1 MRKGLLVFL
10 FCLFLQWNLAPP
22 VCAAGRLKVGVH
34 DNQPLVFVDADGQAK
49 GFLIDILEYIGAKEG
64 WRIEYIPGS
73 LTECLERLK
82 RGEIDLVVG
91 IGYSRERNE
100 VYDFTYENIFSD
112 WGVVYSQV
120 DSDINQIVNLDNKKI
135 AVVHDDI
142 HYHNLRKLAEQ
153 LKLKS
158 RFIEAY
164 EYDAVLELIAR
175 KKVDAGVV
183 NRLYGLEFETNYN
196 VSRSPIIFSHTE
208 VHFAVPKKKHREL
221 IRAIDKHL
229 APLKSDKSSIYHQA
243 LDKWTPTKVKWQ
255 LPKWFV
261 GILAA
266 AGGLLLLFLVTGLIL
281 RAQVKAK
288 TAELSFINQEL
299 LGEIAE
305 RKRVENVLRLTQF
318 SVDNAG
324 DAAFWM
330 GPDAKFIYVNDTAC
344 SSLGYSRQELLSMT
358 VPDIDPNFPAAAWP
372 EHWQEVRR
380 RGSFIVESQH
390 RTREGRVFPVEITV
404 NYLEFEGKEYNCV
417 FARDITERKEAE
429 KEKERM
435 QVQLRQAQKMEA
447 VGTLAGGIAHDFNN
461 LLQAVQGYAQL
472 LLLRKDGDDDGQREL
487 QQIVRAA
494 TRGAELTQQLLT
506 FSRKI
511 ESELQPIDFNREVEN
526 VRLLLERT
534 IPKMI
539 EVKFRLAED
548 LKMVNADPGQIEQI
562 LMNLAVNA
570 KDAMPDGGKLIVETA
585 NVILDQDYCKI
596 HRVANPGSYV
606 QLTVTDTGHGID
618 KMTIE
623 HIFEPF
629 YTTKETGK
637 GTGLGLATVY
647 GIVKSHNGHI
657 VCYSE
662 PDEGTTFKIYL
673 PTIDSTEEARK
684 AEEHMTAP
692 EGGSETILL
701 VDDEEAIRSL
711 GTQIL
716 AEFGYT
722 VLTAADGES
731 ALQIYSKEQKKIDL
745 VILDLIMPGMGGK
758 LCLLELL
765 KINLEAKVAIASGYS
780 PDGPTREILKNGA
793 KGFISKPYDLRQ
805 ILKVVREVLDK
816 PSSQ

>member
-1 MRKGLLVFL
+1 MLVFL
-10 FCLFLQWNLAPP
+10 FFLFLQWNLASP
-22 VCAAGRLKVGVH
+22 VDAAGRLKVGVH
-34 DNQPLVFVDADGQAK
+34 ENRPLVFVDADGHAK

-64 WRIEYIPGS
+64 WRLDYIPGS

-82 RGEIDLVVG
+82 KGEIDLVVG
-91 IGYSRERNE
+91 IEYSRERNE
-100 VYDFTYENIFSD
+100 VYDFTYEAIFSD
-112 WGVVYSQV
+112 WGVVYSQG

-153 LKLKS
+153 LKLTC

-164 EYDAVLELIAR
+164 EYDAVFELIAR

-208 VHFAVPKKKHREL
+208 VHFAVPKKKHRAL
-221 IRAIDKHL
+221 IQAIDKHL
-229 APLKSDKSSIYHQA
+229 APLKIDKSSIYHQA
-243 LDKWTPTKVKWQ
+243 LDKWTPNNVKWQ

-266 AGGLLLLFLVTGLIL
+266 AGGLVLLFLVAGLIL

-288 TAELSFINQEL
+288 TAELSLINQEL
-299 LGEIAE
+299 LAEIAE
-305 RKRVENVLRLTQF
+305 RKRVEEALRLTQF

-344 SSLGYSRQELLSMT
+344 SSLGYSREELLSMT
-358 VPDIDPNFPAAAWP
+358 VPDIDLNLPAAAWP
-372 EHWQEVRR
+372 EHWQEVRS

-390 RTREGRVFPVEITV
+390 RTRDGRVFPVEITV

-539 EVKFRLAED
+539 EVEFRLAED
-548 LKMVNADPGQIEQI
+548 LKMVNADPGQVEQI
-562 LMNLAVNA
+562 LVNLAVNG

-596 HRVANPGSYV
+596 HRVANPGNYV

-684 AEEHMTAP
+684 AEEHMSAP

-701 VDDEEAIRSL
+701 VDDEEPIRSL

-716 AEFGYT
+716 EEFGYT

-731 ALQIYSKEQKKIDL
+731 ALQLYSEEQKKIDL

-758 LCLLELL
+758 LCLVELL
-765 KINLEAKVAIASGYS
+765 KINLKAKVTIASGYS
-780 PDGPTREILKNGA
+780 PDGPTREILKNEA

-805 ILKVVREVLDK
+805 MLKVVREVLDK

>member
-1 MRKGLLVFL
+1 MRKGLLAFL
-10 FCLFLQWNLAPP
+10 LCLFLQWNLAPP
-22 VCAAGRLKVGVH
+22 VCAARPVKVGVH
-34 DNQPLVFVDADGQAK
+34 DNQPLSFVDANGQAK
-49 GFLIDILEYIGAKEG
+49 GFLIDILEYIGSKEG
-64 WRIEYIPGS
+64 WRLEYIPGS
-73 LTECLERLK
+73 LAECLERLK
-82 RGEIDLVVG
+82 RGEIDLAVG
-91 IGYSRERNE
+91 IEYSRERNR
-100 VYDFTYENIFSD
+100 VYDFTYEDIFTD
-112 WGVVYSQV
+112 WGVAYTQE
-120 DSDINQIVNLDNKKI
+120 DSDINQIVNFDNKKI

-142 HYHNLRKLAEQ
+142 HYQNLRNLAKQ
-153 LKLKS
+153 LKLKC
-158 RFIEAY
+158 RFVEAY
-164 EYDAVLELIAR
+164 EYDAVLKLIER

-183 NRLYGLEFETNYN
+183 NRLYGLEFEKDYR

-208 VHFAVPKKKHREL
+208 VHFAVPKKKHRDL

-229 APLKSDKSSIYHQA
+229 APLKSDKHSIYHQA
-243 LDKWTPTKVKWQ
+243 LDKWTPTNVKWQ
-255 LPKWFV
+255 LPKWFM

-266 AGGLLLLFLVTGLIL
+266 AGGLLLLFFVTGLIL

-288 TAELSFINQEL
+288 TAELFLVNEEMRA
-299 LGEIAE
+299 EIAE
-305 RKRVENVLRLTQF
+305 RKRVEEALRLTQF
-318 SVDNAG
+318 SVDKAG
-324 DAAFWM
+324 DAVFWM

-344 SSLGYSRQELLSMT
+344 SSLGYSREELLSMR
-358 VPDIDPNFPAAAWP
+358 VHDIDPNFPEIAWP

-380 RGSFIVESQH
+380 RGAFIVESQH
-390 RTREGRVFPVEITV
+390 RTREGKVFPVEIKV
-404 NYLEFEGKEYNCV
+404 NYLEFEGEEYNCA
-417 FARDITERKEAE
+417 FARDITERQEAE

-494 TRGAELTQQLLT
+494 ERGADLTQQLLT
-506 FSRKI
+506 FSRKV

-539 EVKFRLAED
+539 EVEFRLAED
-548 LKMVNADPGQIEQI
+548 LKMVNADSGQVEQI
-562 LMNLAVNA
+562 LMNLVVNA
-570 KDAMPDGGKLIVETA
+570 KDAMPDGGKLVVETA
-585 NVILDQDYCKI
+585 NVTLDQDYCRI
-596 HRVANPGSYV
+596 HRVANPGNYV

-662 PDEGTTFKIYL
+662 PDEGTTFKIHL
-673 PTIDSTEEARK
+673 PTIDSTQEARK
-684 AEEHMTAP
+684 AEDHLTAP

-701 VDDEEAIRSL
+701 VDDEEPIRSL

-716 AEFGYT
+716 EEFGYT

-731 ALQIYSKEQKKIDL
+731 ALRLYSEEQEKIDL

-758 LCLLELL
+758 LCLVELL

-780 PDGPTREILKNGA
+780 PDGPTKEILKNGA

-805 ILKVVREVLDK
+805 MLRVVREVLD
-816 PSSQ
+816 QN

>member
-1 MRKGLLVFL
+1 MRKGLLAFL
-10 FCLFLQWNLAPP
+10 LCLFLQWNLAPP
-22 VCAAGRLKVGVH
+22 VCAARPVKVGVH
-34 DNQPLVFVDADGQAK
+34 DNQPLSFVDANGQAK
-49 GFLIDILEYIGAKEG
+49 GFLIDILEYIGSKEG
-64 WRIEYIPGS
+64 WRLEYIPGS
-73 LTECLERLK
+73 LAECLERLK
-82 RGEIDLVVG
+82 RGEIDLAVG
-91 IGYSRERNE
+91 IEYSRERNR
-100 VYDFTYENIFSD
+100 VYDFTYEDIFTD
-112 WGVVYSQV
+112 WGVAYTQE
-120 DSDINQIVNLDNKKI
+120 DSDINQIVNFDNKKI

-142 HYHNLRKLAEQ
+142 HYQNLRNLAKQ
-153 LKLKS
+153 LKLKC
-158 RFIEAY
+158 RFVEAY
-164 EYDAVLELIAR
+164 EYDAVLKLIER

-183 NRLYGLEFETNYN
+183 NRLYGLEFEKDYR

-208 VHFAVPKKKHREL
+208 VHFAVPKKKHRDL

-229 APLKSDKSSIYHQA
+229 APLKSDKHSIYHQA
-243 LDKWTPTKVKWQ
+243 LDKWTPTNVKWQ
-255 LPKWFV
+255 LPKWFM

-266 AGGLLLLFLVTGLIL
+266 AGGLLLLFFVTGLIL
-281 RAQVKAK
+281 RAQVKTK
-288 TAELSFINQEL
+288 TAELFLVNEEMRA
-299 LGEIAE
+299 EIAE
-305 RKRVENVLRLTQF
+305 RKRVEEALRLTQF
-318 SVDNAG
+318 SVDKAG
-324 DAAFWM
+324 DAVFWM

-344 SSLGYSRQELLSMT
+344 SSLGYSREELLSMR
-358 VPDIDPNFPAAAWP
+358 VHDIDPNFPEIAWP

-380 RGSFIVESQH
+380 RGAFIVESQH
-390 RTREGRVFPVEITV
+390 RTREGKVFPVEIKV
-404 NYLEFEGKEYNCV
+404 NYLEFEGEEYNCA
-417 FARDITERKEAE
+417 FARDITERQEAE

-494 TRGAELTQQLLT
+494 ERGADLTQQLLT
-506 FSRKI
+506 FSRKV

-539 EVKFRLAED
+539 EVEFRLAED
-548 LKMVNADPGQIEQI
+548 LKMVNADSGQVEQI
-562 LMNLAVNA
+562 LMNLVVNA
-570 KDAMPDGGKLIVETA
+570 KDAMPDGGKLVVETA
-585 NVILDQDYCKI
+585 NVTLDQDYCRI
-596 HRVANPGSYV
+596 HRVANPGNYV

-662 PDEGTTFKIYL
+662 PDEGTTFKIHL
-673 PTIDSTEEARK
+673 PTIDSTQEARK
-684 AEEHMTAP
+684 AEDHLTAP

-701 VDDEEAIRSL
+701 VDDEEPIRSL

-716 AEFGYT
+716 EEFGYT

-731 ALQIYSKEQKKIDL
+731 ALRLYSEEQEKIDL

-758 LCLLELL
+758 LCLVELL

-780 PDGPTREILKNGA
+780 PDGPTKEILKNGA

-805 ILKVVREVLDK
+805 MLRVVREVLD
-816 PSSQ
+816 QN

>member
-10 FCLFLQWNLAPP
+10 LCLFLQWNLA
-22 VCAAGRLKVGVH
+22 VDVYAAKRLKVGVH
-34 DNQPLVFVDADGQAK
+34 DNKPLVFIDADGQAK
-49 GFLIDILEYIGAKEG
+49 GFLIDILEYISVKEG
-64 WRIEYIPGS
+64 WRIDYIPGS
-73 LTECLERLK
+73 VTECLERLR
-82 RGEIDLVVG
+82 RGEIDLAVG
-91 IGYSRERNE
+91 IEYSRERNE
-100 VYDFTYENIFSD
+100 VYDYTYEEIFSD
-112 WGVVYSQV
+112 WGAVYTQE

-142 HYHNLRKLAEQ
+142 HYHNLRNLAEQ
-153 LKLKS
+153 LKLEC

-164 EYDAVLELIAR
+164 EYDAVLKLIER
-175 KKVDAGVV
+175 KKVDAGIV
-183 NRLYGLEFETNYN
+183 NRLYGLAFETNYI

-229 APLKSDKSSIYHQA
+229 TPLKRDKNSIYHQS
-243 LDKWTPTKVKWQ
+243 LDKWTPANVKWH
-255 LPKWFV
+255 LPKWLV
-261 GILAA
+261 GVLAV
-266 AGGLLLLFLVTGLIL
+266 AGGLLLLFFVTGLIL

-288 TAELSFINQEL
+288 TAELSFTNREL
-299 LGEIAE
+299 LAEIAE
-305 RKRVENVLRLTQF
+305 RKRVEDVLRLTQF
-318 SVDNAG
+318 SVDKAA

-330 GPDAKFIYVNDTAC
+330 GPDARFIYVNDAAC
-344 SSLGYSRQELLSMT
+344 SSLGYSRKELLSMT
-358 VPDIDPNFPAAAWP
+358 VHDIDPDFSVAVWP
-372 EHWQEVRR
+372 EHWQEVRE
-380 RGSFIVESQH
+380 RGSFIIESKH
-390 RTREGRVFPVEITV
+390 RTKEGKIFPVEITV
-404 NYLEFEGKEYNCV
+404 NYLEFEGNQYNCA
-417 FARDITERKEAE
+417 FARDITERMEAE

-472 LLLRKDGDDDGQREL
+472 LLLKEDGGDDGQREL

-494 TRGAELTQQLLT
+494 ERGAELTQQLLT

-511 ESELQPIDFNREVEN
+511 ESELQPIDFNRELEN
-526 VRLLLERT
+526 VRMLLERT

-539 EVKFRLAED
+539 EVEFRLAED
-548 LKMVNADPGQIEQI
+548 LKMVNADPGQVEQI

-585 NVILDQDYCKI
+585 NVILDPDYCKI

-618 KMTIE
+618 KMTVE

-662 PDEGTTFKIYL
+662 PDEGTIFKIYL
-673 PTIDSTEEARK
+673 PTIDSTQEAKK
-684 AEEHMTAP
+684 AEEHLAEP

-701 VDDEEAIRSL
+701 VDDEEAIRGL

-716 AEFGYT
+716 EEFGYT

-731 ALQIYSKEQKKIDL
+731 ALQLYGEEQEKIDL

-758 LCLLELL
+758 HCLVELL

-780 PDGPTREILKNGA
+780 PDGPTKEILKNGA

-805 ILKVVREVLDK
+805 MLRVVREVLD
-816 PSSQ
+816 QN

>member
-10 FCLFLQWNLAPP
+10 FFLFLQWNLASP
-22 VCAAGRLKVGVH
+22 VDAAGRLKVGVH
-34 DNQPLVFVDADGQAK
+34 ENRPLAFVDADGQAK

-64 WRIEYIPGS
+64 WRLDYIPGS

-82 RGEIDLVVG
+82 KGEIDLVVG
-91 IGYSRERNE
+91 IEYSRERNE
-100 VYDFTYENIFSD
+100 VYDFTYEAIFSD
-112 WGVVYSQV
+112 WGVVYSQG

-153 LKLKS
+153 LKLKC

-196 VSRSPIIFSHTE
+196 LNRSPIIFSHTE
-208 VHFAVPKKKHREL
+208 VHFAVPKKKHRAL
-221 IRAIDKHL
+221 IQAIDKHL
-229 APLKSDKSSIYHQA
+229 APLKIDKSSIYHQA

-255 LPKWFV
+255 LPKWVV

-266 AGGLLLLFLVTGLIL
+266 AGGLVLLFLVTGLIL

-288 TAELSFINQEL
+288 TAELSLINQEL
-299 LGEIAE
+299 LAEIAE
-305 RKRVENVLRLTQF
+305 RKRVEEALRLTQF

-344 SSLGYSRQELLSMT
+344 SSLGYSREELLSMA

-372 EHWQEVRR
+372 EHWQEVRS

-390 RTREGRVFPVEITV
+390 RAREGRVFPVEITV

-417 FARDITERKEAE
+417 FARDISERKEAE

-539 EVKFRLAED
+539 EVEFRLAED
-548 LKMVNADPGQIEQI
+548 LKMVNADPGQVEQI
-562 LMNLAVNA
+562 LVNLAVNG

-596 HRVANPGSYV
+596 HRVANPGNYV

-684 AEEHMTAP
+684 AEEHMSAP

-701 VDDEEAIRSL
+701 VDDEEPIRSL

-716 AEFGYT
+716 EEFGYT

-731 ALQIYSKEQKKIDL
+731 ALQLYSEEQKKIDL

-765 KINLEAKVAIASGYS
+765 KINLEAKVTIASGYS
-780 PDGPTREILKNGA
+780 PDGPTREILKNEA

-805 ILKVVREVLDK
+805 MLKVVREVLD
-816 PSSQ
+816 QN

>member
-10 FCLFLQWNLAPP
+10 FFLFLQWNLASP
-22 VCAAGRLKVGVH
+22 VDAAGRLKVGVH
-34 DNQPLVFVDADGQAK
+34 ENRPLVFVDADGHAK

-64 WRIEYIPGS
+64 WRLDYIPGS

-82 RGEIDLVVG
+82 KGEIDLVVG
-91 IGYSRERNE
+91 IEYSRERNE
-100 VYDFTYENIFSD
+100 VYDFTYEAIFSD
-112 WGVVYSQV
+112 WGVVYSQG

-153 LKLKS
+153 LKLTC

-164 EYDAVLELIAR
+164 EYDAVFELIAR

-208 VHFAVPKKKHREL
+208 VHFAVPKKKHRAL
-221 IRAIDKHL
+221 IQAIDKHL
-229 APLKSDKSSIYHQA
+229 APLKIDKSSIYHQA
-243 LDKWTPTKVKWQ
+243 LDKWTPNNVKWQ

-266 AGGLLLLFLVTGLIL
+266 AGGLVLLFLVAGLIL

-288 TAELSFINQEL
+288 TAELSLINQEL
-299 LGEIAE
+299 LAEIAE
-305 RKRVENVLRLTQF
+305 RKRVEEALRLTQF

-344 SSLGYSRQELLSMT
+344 SSLGYSREELLSMT
-358 VPDIDPNFPAAAWP
+358 VPDIDLNLPAAAWP
-372 EHWQEVRR
+372 EHWQEVRS

-390 RTREGRVFPVEITV
+390 RTRDGRVFPVEITV

-539 EVKFRLAED
+539 EVEFRLAED
-548 LKMVNADPGQIEQI
+548 LKMVNADPGQVEQI
-562 LMNLAVNA
+562 LVNLAVNG

-596 HRVANPGSYV
+596 HRVANPGNYV

-684 AEEHMTAP
+684 AEEHMSAP

-701 VDDEEAIRSL
+701 VDDEEPIRSL

-716 AEFGYT
+716 EEFGYT

-731 ALQIYSKEQKKIDL
+731 ALQLYSEEQKKIDL

-758 LCLLELL
+758 LCLVELL
-765 KINLEAKVAIASGYS
+765 KINLKAKVTIASGYS
-780 PDGPTREILKNGA
+780 PDGPTREILKNEA

-805 ILKVVREVLDK
+805 MLKVVREVLDK

>member
-1 MRKGLLVFL
+1 M
-10 FCLFLQWNLAPP
+10 
-22 VCAAGRLKVGVH
+22 
-34 DNQPLVFVDADGQAK
+34 
-49 GFLIDILEYIGAKEG
+49 
-64 WRIEYIPGS
+64 
-73 LTECLERLK
+73 
-82 RGEIDLVVG
+82 
-91 IGYSRERNE
+91 
-100 VYDFTYENIFSD
+100 
-112 WGVVYSQV
+112 
-120 DSDINQIVNLDNKKI
+120 
-135 AVVHDDI
+135 
-142 HYHNLRKLAEQ
+142 
-153 LKLKS
+153 
-158 RFIEAY
+158 
-164 EYDAVLELIAR
+164 
-175 KKVDAGVV
+175 
-183 NRLYGLEFETNYN
+183 
-196 VSRSPIIFSHTE
+196 
-208 VHFAVPKKKHREL
+208 
-221 IRAIDKHL
+221 
-229 APLKSDKSSIYHQA
+229 
-243 LDKWTPTKVKWQ
+243 
-255 LPKWFV
+255 
-261 GILAA
+261 
-266 AGGLLLLFLVTGLIL
+266 
-281 RAQVKAK
+281 
-288 TAELSFINQEL
+288 
-299 LGEIAE
+299 
-305 RKRVENVLRLTQF
+305 
-318 SVDNAG
+318 
-324 DAAFWM
+324 
-330 GPDAKFIYVNDTAC
+330 
-344 SSLGYSRQELLSMT
+344 
-358 VPDIDPNFPAAAWP
+358 
-372 EHWQEVRR
+372 
-380 RGSFIVESQH
+380 
-390 RTREGRVFPVEITV
+390 EITV
-404 NYLEFEGKEYNCV
+404 NYLEFEGQEYNCA

-472 LLLRKDGDDDGQREL
+472 LLLKKDGDDDGQREL

-494 TRGAELTQQLLT
+494 ERGADLTQQLLT

-539 EVKFRLAED
+539 EVEFHLAED

-570 KDAMPDGGKLIVETA
+570 KDAMPDGGELIVETA

-596 HRVANPGSYV
+596 HRVSNPGSYV

-647 GIVKSHNGHI
+647 GIVKSHKGHI

-673 PTIDSTEEARK
+673 PTIDSIQEARK
-684 AEEHMTAP
+684 VEEHQAAP

-701 VDDEEAIRSL
+701 VDDEEPIRGL

-716 AEFGYT
+716 EEFGYT

-731 ALQIYSKEQKKIDL
+731 ALQLYSEEQEKIDL

-805 ILKVVREVLDK
+805 MLKVVREVLD
-816 PSSQ
+816 QN

>member
-10 FCLFLQWNLAPP
+10 FCLFLQWNLVTP

-34 DNQPLVFVDADGQAK
+34 DNQPLAFVDVDGQAK
-49 GFLIDILEYIGAKEG
+49 GFFIDILEYIGAKEG
-64 WRIEYIPGS
+64 WRLEYIPGS
-73 LTECLERLK
+73 LTACLERLK
-82 RGEIDLVVG
+82 KGEIDLAVG
-91 IGYSRERNE
+91 IEYSRERNE
-100 VYDFTYENIFSD
+100 VYDFTYEDIFSD
-112 WGVVYSQV
+112 WGVVYTQEG
-120 DSDINQIVNLDNKKI
+120 SDINQIVNLDNKKI
-135 AVVHDDI
+135 AVVHGDI
-142 HYHNLRKLAEQ
+142 HYHNLRNLAER
-153 LKLKS
+153 LKLKC

-183 NRLYGLEFETNYN
+183 NRLYGLEFETNYKI
-196 VSRSPIIFSHTE
+196 SRSPIIFSHTE
-208 VHFAVPKKKHREL
+208 VHFVVPKKKHREL

-243 LDKWTPTKVKWQ
+243 LDKWTPTNVKWQ
-255 LPKWFV
+255 LPKWLV

-266 AGGLLLLFLVTGLIL
+266 AGGLLLLFFVTGLIL

-299 LGEIAE
+299 LTEIAE
-305 RKRVENVLRLTQF
+305 RKRVEDVLRLTQF
-318 SVDNAG
+318 SVDNTG

-330 GPDAKFIYVNDTAC
+330 GPDAKFTYVNDTAC
-344 SSLGYSRQELLSMT
+344 SSLGYSREELLSMT
-358 VPDIDPNFPAAAWP
+358 VHDIDPNFPAAAWP

-380 RGSFIVESQH
+380 KGSFIVESRH

-404 NYLEFEGKEYNCV
+404 NYLEFEGQEYNCA

-539 EVKFRLAED
+539 EVEFRLAED

-673 PTIDSTEEARK
+673 PTIDSTQEARK
-684 AEEHMTAP
+684 AEEHLTAP

-701 VDDEEAIRSL
+701 VDDEEPIRGL

-716 AEFGYT
+716 EEFGYT

-731 ALQIYSKEQKKIDL
+731 ALQLYSKKKKKIDL

-805 ILKVVREVLDK
+805 MLKVIREVLD
-816 PSSQ
+816 QN

>member
-1 MRKGLLVFL
+1 MLVFL
-10 FCLFLQWNLAPP
+10 FCLFLQWNLVTP

-34 DNQPLVFVDADGQAK
+34 DNQPLAFVDVDGQAK
-49 GFLIDILEYIGAKEG
+49 GFFIDILEYIGAKEG
-64 WRIEYIPGS
+64 WRLEYIPGS
-73 LTECLERLK
+73 LTACLERLK
-82 RGEIDLVVG
+82 KGEIDLAVG
-91 IGYSRERNE
+91 IEYSRERNE
-100 VYDFTYENIFSD
+100 VYDFTYEDIFSD
-112 WGVVYSQV
+112 WGVVYTQEG
-120 DSDINQIVNLDNKKI
+120 SDINQIVNLDNKKI
-135 AVVHDDI
+135 AVVHGDI
-142 HYHNLRKLAEQ
+142 HYHNLRNLAER
-153 LKLKS
+153 LKLKC

-183 NRLYGLEFETNYN
+183 NRLYGLEFETNYKI
-196 VSRSPIIFSHTE
+196 SRSPIIFSHTE
-208 VHFAVPKKKHREL
+208 VHFVVPKKKHREL

-243 LDKWTPTKVKWQ
+243 LDKWTPTNVKWQ
-255 LPKWFV
+255 LPKWLV

-266 AGGLLLLFLVTGLIL
+266 AGGLLLLFFVTGLIL

-299 LGEIAE
+299 LTEIAE
-305 RKRVENVLRLTQF
+305 RKRVEDVLRLTQF
-318 SVDNAG
+318 SVDNTG

-330 GPDAKFIYVNDTAC
+330 GPDAKFTYVNDTAC
-344 SSLGYSRQELLSMT
+344 SSLGYSREELLSMT
-358 VPDIDPNFPAAAWP
+358 VHDIDPNFPAAAWP

-380 RGSFIVESQH
+380 KGSFIVESRH

-404 NYLEFEGKEYNCV
+404 NYLEFEGQEYNCA

-539 EVKFRLAED
+539 EVEFRLAED

-673 PTIDSTEEARK
+673 PTIDSTQEARK
-684 AEEHMTAP
+684 AEEHLTAP

-701 VDDEEAIRSL
+701 VDDEEPIRGL

-716 AEFGYT
+716 EEFGYT

-731 ALQIYSKEQKKIDL
+731 ALQLYSKKKKKIDL

-805 ILKVVREVLDK
+805 MLKVIREVLDED
-816 PSSQ
+816 

>member
-1 MRKGLLVFL
+1 LLVFL
-10 FCLFLQWNLAPP
+10 FCLFLQWNLVTP

-34 DNQPLVFVDADGQAK
+34 DNQPLAFVDVDGQAK
-49 GFLIDILEYIGAKEG
+49 GFFIDILEYIGAKEG
-64 WRIEYIPGS
+64 WRLEYIPGS
-73 LTECLERLK
+73 LTACLERLRK
-82 RGEIDLVVG
+82 GEIDLAVG
-91 IGYSRERNE
+91 IEYSRERNE
-100 VYDFTYENIFSD
+100 VYDFTYEDIFSD
-112 WGVVYSQV
+112 WGAVYTQEGSN
-120 DSDINQIVNLDNKKI
+120 INQIVDLDNKKI
-135 AVVHDDI
+135 AVVHGDI
-142 HYHNLRKLAEQ
+142 HYHNLRNLAKR
-153 LKLKS
+153 LKLKC
-158 RFIEAY
+158 RFVEAY

-183 NRLYGLEFETNYN
+183 NRLYGLEFETNYKI
-196 VSRSPIIFSHTE
+196 SRSPIIFSHTE
-208 VHFAVPKKKHREL
+208 VHFVVPKKKHREL

-243 LDKWTPTKVKWQ
+243 LDKWTPTNVKWQ
-255 LPKWFV
+255 LPQWLV

-266 AGGLLLLFLVTGLIL
+266 AGGLLLLFFVTGLIL

-299 LGEIAE
+299 LTEIAE
-305 RKRVENVLRLTQF
+305 RKRVEDVLRLTQF
-318 SVDNAG
+318 SVDNTG

-330 GPDAKFIYVNDTAC
+330 GPDAKFTYVNDTAC
-344 SSLGYSRQELLSMT
+344 SSLGYSREELLSMT
-358 VPDIDPNFPAAAWP
+358 VHDIDPNFPAAAWP

-380 RGSFIVESQH
+380 KGSFIVESRH

-404 NYLEFEGKEYNCV
+404 NYLEFEGKEYNCA

-539 EVKFRLAED
+539 EVKFSLAED

-673 PTIDSTEEARK
+673 PTIDSTQEARK
-684 AEEHMTAP
+684 TEEHLTAP

-701 VDDEEAIRSL
+701 VDDEEPIRGL

-716 AEFGYT
+716 EEFGYT

-731 ALQIYSKEQKKIDL
+731 ALQLYSKKQKKIDL

-805 ILKVVREVLDK
+805 MLKVIREVLD
-816 PSSQ
+816 QN

>member
-1 MRKGLLVFL
+1 M
-10 FCLFLQWNLAPP
+10 
-22 VCAAGRLKVGVH
+22 
-34 DNQPLVFVDADGQAK
+34 
-49 GFLIDILEYIGAKEG
+49 
-64 WRIEYIPGS
+64 
-73 LTECLERLK
+73 
-82 RGEIDLVVG
+82 
-91 IGYSRERNE
+91 
-100 VYDFTYENIFSD
+100 
-112 WGVVYSQV
+112 
-120 DSDINQIVNLDNKKI
+120 
-135 AVVHDDI
+135 
-142 HYHNLRKLAEQ
+142 
-153 LKLKS
+153 KS
-158 RFIEAY
+158 
-164 EYDAVLELIAR
+164 
-175 KKVDAGVV
+175 
-183 NRLYGLEFETNYN
+183 
-196 VSRSPIIFSHTE
+196 
-208 VHFAVPKKKHREL
+208 
-221 IRAIDKHL
+221 
-229 APLKSDKSSIYHQA
+229 
-243 LDKWTPTKVKWQ
+243 
-255 LPKWFV
+255 
-261 GILAA
+261 
-266 AGGLLLLFLVTGLIL
+266 
-281 RAQVKAK
+281 K
-288 TAELSFINQEL
+288 TAELSFTNQEL
-299 LGEIAE
+299 LAEIAE
-305 RKRVENVLRLTQF
+305 RKRVEDMLRLTQF

-324 DAAFWM
+324 DPAFWM
-330 GPDAKFIYVNDTAC
+330 GPDARFIYVNDTAC
-344 SSLGYSRQELLSMT
+344 SSLGYSREELLSMT
-358 VPDIDPNFPAAAWP
+358 VHDIDPNFPAAAWP

-380 RGSFIVESQH
+380 RGSFIFESRH

-404 NYLEFEGKEYNCV
+404 NYLEFEGKEYNCA
-417 FARDITERKEAE
+417 FARDISERKEAD

-472 LLLRKDGDDDGQREL
+472 LLLKKDGDDDGQREL

-494 TRGAELTQQLLT
+494 ERGAELTQQLLT

-539 EVKFRLAED
+539 EVEFHLAEN
-548 LKMVNADPGQIEQI
+548 LKMVNADPGQVEQI

-585 NVILDQDYCKI
+585 NVILEQDYCKI

-647 GIVKSHNGHI
+647 GIVKSHKGHI

-673 PTIDSTEEARK
+673 PTIDSTQEARK
-684 AEEHMTAP
+684 TDEHLTAP
-692 EGGSETILL
+692 QGGSETILL
-701 VDDEEAIRSL
+701 VDDEEPIRGL

-716 AEFGYT
+716 EEFGYT

-731 ALQIYSKEQKKIDL
+731 ALQLYSEEQEKIDL

-780 PDGPTREILKNGA
+780 PDGSTREILKNGA

-805 ILKVVREVLDK
+805 MLKVIREVLD
-816 PSSQ
+816 QN

>member
-1 MRKGLLVFL
+1 MRKGLLAFL
-10 FCLFLQWNLAPP
+10 LCLFLQWNLAPP
-22 VCAAGRLKVGVH
+22 VCAARPVKVGVH
-34 DNQPLVFVDADGQAK
+34 DNQPLSFVDANGQAK
-49 GFLIDILEYIGAKEG
+49 GFLIDILEYIGSKEG
-64 WRIEYIPGS
+64 WRLEYIPGS
-73 LTECLERLK
+73 LAECLERLK
-82 RGEIDLVVG
+82 RGEIDLAVG
-91 IGYSRERNE
+91 IEYSRERNR
-100 VYDFTYENIFSD
+100 VYDFTYEDIFTD
-112 WGVVYSQV
+112 WGVAYTQE
-120 DSDINQIVNLDNKKI
+120 DSDINQIVNFDNKKI

-142 HYHNLRKLAEQ
+142 HYQNLRNLAKQ
-153 LKLKS
+153 LKLKC
-158 RFIEAY
+158 RFVEAY
-164 EYDAVLELIAR
+164 EYDAVLKLIER

-183 NRLYGLEFETNYN
+183 NRLYGLEFEKDYR

-208 VHFAVPKKKHREL
+208 VHFAVPKKKHRDL

-229 APLKSDKSSIYHQA
+229 APLKSDKHSIYHQA
-243 LDKWTPTKVKWQ
+243 LDKWTPTNVKWQ
-255 LPKWFV
+255 LPKWFM

-266 AGGLLLLFLVTGLIL
+266 AGGLLLLFFVTGLIL

-288 TAELSFINQEL
+288 TAELFLVNEEMRA
-299 LGEIAE
+299 EIAE
-305 RKRVENVLRLTQF
+305 RKRVEEALRLTQF
-318 SVDNAG
+318 SVDKAG
-324 DAAFWM
+324 DAVFWM

-344 SSLGYSRQELLSMT
+344 SSLGYSREELLSMR
-358 VPDIDPNFPAAAWP
+358 VHDIDPNFPEVAWP

-380 RGSFIVESQH
+380 RGAFIVESQH
-390 RTREGRVFPVEITV
+390 RTREGKVFPVEIKV
-404 NYLEFEGKEYNCV
+404 NYLEFEGEEYNCA
-417 FARDITERKEAE
+417 FARDITERQEAE

-494 TRGAELTQQLLT
+494 ERGADLTQQLLT
-506 FSRKI
+506 FSRKV

-539 EVKFRLAED
+539 EVEFRLAED
-548 LKMVNADPGQIEQI
+548 LKMVNADSGQVEQI
-562 LMNLAVNA
+562 LMNLVVNA
-570 KDAMPDGGKLIVETA
+570 KDAMPDGGKLVVETA
-585 NVILDQDYCKI
+585 NVTLDQDYCRI
-596 HRVANPGSYV
+596 HRVANPGNYV

-673 PTIDSTEEARK
+673 PTIDSTQEARK
-684 AEEHMTAP
+684 AEDHLTAP

-701 VDDEEAIRSL
+701 VDDEEPIRGL

-716 AEFGYT
+716 EEFGYT
-722 VLTAADGES
+722 VFTAADGES
-731 ALQIYSKEQKKIDL
+731 ALRLYSEEQEKIDL

-758 LCLLELL
+758 LCLVELL

-780 PDGPTREILKNGA
+780 PDGPTKEILKNGA

-805 ILKVVREVLDK
+805 MLRVVREVLD
-816 PSSQ
+816 QN

>member
-1 MRKGLLVFL
+1 
-10 FCLFLQWNLAPP
+10 
-22 VCAAGRLKVGVH
+22 
-34 DNQPLVFVDADGQAK
+34 
-49 GFLIDILEYIGAKEG
+49 
-64 WRIEYIPGS
+64 
-73 LTECLERLK
+73 
-82 RGEIDLVVG
+82 
-91 IGYSRERNE
+91 
-100 VYDFTYENIFSD
+100 
-112 WGVVYSQV
+112 
-120 DSDINQIVNLDNKKI
+120 
-135 AVVHDDI
+135 
-142 HYHNLRKLAEQ
+142 
-153 LKLKS
+153 
-158 RFIEAY
+158 
-164 EYDAVLELIAR
+164 
-175 KKVDAGVV
+175 
-183 NRLYGLEFETNYN
+183 
-196 VSRSPIIFSHTE
+196 
-208 VHFAVPKKKHREL
+208 
-221 IRAIDKHL
+221 
-229 APLKSDKSSIYHQA
+229 
-243 LDKWTPTKVKWQ
+243 
-255 LPKWFV
+255 
-261 GILAA
+261 
-266 AGGLLLLFLVTGLIL
+266 VTGLIL

-299 LGEIAE
+299 LAEIAE
-305 RKRVENVLRLTQF
+305 RKRVEDVLRLTQF

-324 DAAFWM
+324 DPAFWM
-330 GPDAKFIYVNDTAC
+330 GPDARFIYVNDTAC
-344 SSLGYSRQELLSMT
+344 SALGYSREELLSMT
-358 VPDIDPNFPAAAWP
+358 VHDIDPNFPTAAWP

-380 RGSFIVESQH
+380 KGSFIVESRH

-404 NYLEFEGKEYNCV
+404 NYLEFEGKEYNCA

-472 LLLRKDGDDDGQREL
+472 LLLKKDGDDDGQREL

-494 TRGAELTQQLLT
+494 ERGAELTQQLLT

-526 VRLLLERT
+526 IRLLLERT

-539 EVKFRLAED
+539 EVEFHLAEN
-548 LKMVNADPGQIEQI
+548 LKMVNADPGQVEQI

-596 HRVANPGSYV
+596 HRVASPGSYV

-647 GIVKSHNGHI
+647 GIVKSHKGHI

-673 PTIDSTEEARK
+673 PPIDSTQEARK
-684 AEEHMTAP
+684 AEEHVTEP

-701 VDDEEAIRSL
+701 VDDEEPIRGL

-716 AEFGYT
+716 EEFGYT

-731 ALQIYSKEQKKIDL
+731 ALQLYSEEQKKIDL

-765 KINLEAKVAIASGYS
+765 KINLAAKVAIASGYS

-805 ILKVVREVLDK
+805 MLKVVREVLD
-816 PSSQ
+816 QN

>member
-10 FCLFLQWNLAPP
+10 FCLFLQWNLASP
-22 VCAAGRLKVGVH
+22 VDAAGRLKVGVH
-34 DNQPLVFVDADGQAK
+34 ENRPLAFVDADGHAK

-64 WRIEYIPGS
+64 WRLDYIPGS

-82 RGEIDLVVG
+82 KGEIDLVVG
-91 IGYSRERNE
+91 IEYSRERNE
-100 VYDFTYENIFSD
+100 VYDFTYEAIFSD
-112 WGVVYSQV
+112 WGAVYSQG

-153 LKLKS
+153 LKLKC

-208 VHFAVPKKKHREL
+208 VHFAVPKKKHRAL

-229 APLKSDKSSIYHQA
+229 APLKIDKSSIYHQA

-266 AGGLLLLFLVTGLIL
+266 AGGLVLLFLVTGLIL

-288 TAELSFINQEL
+288 TAELSLINQEL
-299 LGEIAE
+299 LAEIAE
-305 RKRVENVLRLTQF
+305 RKRVEEALRLTQF

-330 GPDAKFIYVNDTAC
+330 GPDAKFFYVNDTAC
-344 SSLGYSRQELLSMT
+344 SSLGYSREELLSMT
-358 VPDIDPNFPAAAWP
+358 VPDIDLNLPAVAWP
-372 EHWQEVRR
+372 EHWQEVRS

-390 RTREGRVFPVEITV
+390 RTRDGRVFPVEITV
-404 NYLEFEGKEYNCV
+404 NYLEFEGKEYNCL
-417 FARDITERKEAE
+417 FARDISERKEAE

-472 LLLRKDGDDDGQREL
+472 LLLKMDDDDSGQRGL

-539 EVKFRLAED
+539 EVEFSLAED
-548 LKMVNADPGQIEQI
+548 LKMVNADPGQVAQI
-562 LMNLAVNA
+562 LVNLAVNA
-570 KDAMPDGGKLIVETA
+570 KDAMPDGGKLTVETA
-585 NVILDQDYCKI
+585 NIILDQDYCKI
-596 HRVANPGSYV
+596 HRVANPGNYV
-606 QLTVTDTGHGID
+606 QLTVTDTGHGMD

-684 AEEHMTAP
+684 VEEHMTAP

-701 VDDEEAIRSL
+701 VDDEEPIRSL

-716 AEFGYT
+716 EEFGYT

-731 ALQIYSKEQKKIDL
+731 ALQLYSEEQKQIDL

-758 LCLLELL
+758 LCLVELL
-765 KINLEAKVAIASGYS
+765 KINFEAKVAIASGYS

-805 ILKVVREVLDK
+805 LLKVVREVLDK